1 MKNKLLQF
9 KMGLIQYYKLEEMLL
24 TLSIYFSNPN
34 LQRMVLKDW
43 IYFAWYFVLFRIQ
56 SLEKSSL
63 LSPNPTFI
71 ISRIFANP

>member
-9 KMGLIQYYKLEEMLL
+9 KMGLIQYYKLEGMLL

-43 IYFAWYFVLFRIQ
+43 IYFA
-56 SLEKSSL
+56 
-63 LSPNPTFI
+63 
-71 ISRIFANP
+71 

>member
-43 IYFAWYFVLFRIQ
+43 IYFA
-56 SLEKSSL
+56 
-63 LSPNPTFI
+63 
-71 ISRIFANP
+71 